1 MGHSA
6 AAKRAGCNPAR
17 KKRASEEQPQEIDI
31 KAEMKRHAPEQFPII
46 QVAACW
52 YAEKCMYYINI
63 NIEI

>member
-1 MGHSA
+1 VQQQKEQDA
-6 AAKRAGCNPAR
+6 IQPE

-52 YAEKCMYYINI
+52 YAEKCMYHINI